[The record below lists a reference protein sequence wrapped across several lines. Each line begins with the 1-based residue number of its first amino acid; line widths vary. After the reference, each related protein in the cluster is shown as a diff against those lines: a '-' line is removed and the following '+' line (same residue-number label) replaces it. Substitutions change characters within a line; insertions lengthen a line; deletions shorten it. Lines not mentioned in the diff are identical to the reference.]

1 VNDSASSATDL
12 AGLLG
17 SSWWSHGLTLR
28 ERPDAD
34 AAVPGW
40 AEFVR
45 RSVARAPEHASAVDA
60 SAGFPAVFAPLVA
73 LAAGEVAEEVS
84 LAGSG
89 LDAGAIKAGF
99 RALLGDRLG
108 TVATRALVT
117 ELHLARTDGRLA
129 GATSEE
135 RFADFVRTTGT
146 GRGLAALF
154 TEYPVLARLLGTAC
168 RHAAAAHREIL
179 ARLRADRSAL
189 VARLLDGVDPGPLV
203 SVRPGSGDYHR
214 RGRSVAVLT
223 FANGAKVVYK
233 PRSLALQ
240 AHFDDLVGWLNGAV
254 PWLDLRTPVSV
265 PRADY
270 GWQEFISYRPCAELA
285 EVEMFYQRQGAL
297 LALLNALDGTDIH
310 HENVIAVAD
319 QPMLIDVETLFHPTL
334 LPHAV
339 TGPDPAL
346 RALMSSVHRT
356 SMLPTLVVGEHGV
369 LDMSGVG
376 GDRDRTYPLDVVD
389 VADAGTDRM
398 RIVRA
403 TSTFTG
409 SNNRPRIDGAD
420 AVPEAHANALITGFR
435 AAYDAIARGG
445 AELLA
450 EDGPVRRCAADE
462 MRIVV
467 RPTRVYGTLLTEST
481 HPDVLRDALDRDEL
495 FGMLATDAV
504 GEFSSALT
512 THEIDDLWAGDVP
525 IFLGKPGSRQ
535 VRTSSGATVASLLD
549 QTGLASVT
557 AKIGRMGEV
566 DRRDQEWV
574 IRAALASRAEPDE
587 HASGGHLAVAVPA
600 ILPDPERLLS
610 SACGIADEIVARALH
625 DEHRANWLTMEQI
638 DGRHWMVL
646 PMGAGLGSGYSGVAL
661 FLAQL
666 GALTGISRYT
676 DLARKAIRPIPRLI
690 DAISTDPALAQA
702 IGCGGFLGLGGISY
716 ALARLANLLGD
727 ADLVDWLERM
737 VPLVGRADD
746 ATQTS
751 IAAGRAGGLASMLAV
766 HAETGLAQARALAGE
781 FAHRL
786 ARPAEPGPVV
796 LPGDSLPS
804 TGFAWGET
812 GVGWALL
819 RFAEATGAG
828 PSGAGLAA
836 ADGGG
841 LRVAGRHSGAGGNDA
856 SAGGSLA
863 GTGEDGPRAG
873 ADDAGVPDFGAL
885 GRAALAR
892 DPGPDVSVTE
902 ANRDY
907 SWCSG
912 LAGRLLGRA
921 ADHSIA
927 ADDPWLGLFADRP
940 VLRDMSLCHGELG
953 VLNALLALGGLPAAM
968 AERGAAFLLG
978 ALERFG
984 PSCALPGGVS
994 GPGLLTGLAG
1004 IGYGLLR
1011 LGMPEQVPSVLLF
1024 EPRALSGETSHDE

>member
-1 VNDSASSATDL
+1 MNDSAPSVTGF

-17 SSWWSHGLTLR
+17 SMWWAHGLTLR
-28 ERPDAD
+28 ERPEGDTALP
-34 AAVPGW
+34 AW
-40 AEFVR
+40 AEFGQR
-45 RSVARAPEHASAVDA
+45 AVARAPEHTSAVDA
-60 SAGFPAVFAPLVA
+60 RAGFAAVFAPLVA
-73 LAAGEVAEEVS
+73 VAAGEVAEEVA

-89 LDAGAIKAGF
+89 VDAGAIKAGF
-99 RALLGDRLG
+99 RTLLADRLG
-108 TVATRALVT
+108 TLATRALVT
-117 ELHLARTDGRLA
+117 ELHSARADGRLV
-129 GATSEE
+129 GATGEE

-146 GRGLAALF
+146 AHGVAGLF
-154 TEYPVLARLLGTAC
+154 TEYPVLARVLGTAC

-179 ARLRADRSAL
+179 ARLRADRPAL
-189 VARLLDGVDPGPLV
+189 VDRLLGGVDPGALV

-223 FANGAKVVYK
+223 FVSGAKIVYK

-240 AHFDDLVGWLNGAV
+240 EHFDALVGWLNGAV
-254 PWLDLRTPVSV
+254 PWLGLRTAASV
-265 PRADY
+265 ARDEY
-270 GWQEFISYRPCAELA
+270 GWQEFVSYRPCTELA

-310 HENVIAVAD
+310 HENVIAVAG
-319 QPMLIDVETLFHPTL
+319 QPVLIDVETLFHPTL

-339 TGPDPAL
+339 TGPDPAM

-356 SMLPTLVVGEHGV
+356 SMLPTLVVGEHGA

-376 GDRDRTYPLDVVD
+376 GDRGRTYPLDIVE
-389 VADAGTDRM
+389 VADPGTDRM

-403 TSTFTG
+403 AGTFTG
-409 SNNRPRIDGAD
+409 SDNRPRIGEDD
-420 AVPEAHANALITGFR
+420 AVPEAYTSALITGFR

-450 EDGPVRRCAADE
+450 EDGPIRRCATDE

-467 RPTRVYGTLLTEST
+467 RPTRMYGTLLAEST

-495 FGMLATDAV
+495 FGLLTTDAA
-504 GEFSSALT
+504 GELSAALT
-512 THEIDDLWAGDVP
+512 PHEIDDLWAGDVP
-525 IFLGKPGSRQ
+525 IFLGRPGSRQ
-535 VRTSSGATVASLLD
+535 VRTSSGATVTSLLD

-557 AKIGRMGEV
+557 AKIGRMGEA

-574 IRAALASRAEPDE
+574 IHAALASRADPDE
-587 HASGGHLAVAVPA
+587 HTSGAALAVAVPA

-646 PMGAGLGSGYSGVAL
+646 PMGAGLGAGYCGVAL
-661 FLAQL
+661 FLGQL

-676 DLARKAIRPIPRLI
+676 DLARKAMRPIPRLI

-727 ADLVDWLERM
+727 DDLMTWLQRL
-737 VPLVGRADD
+737 VPLVDRADD
-746 ATQTS
+746 GTQTS
-751 IAAGRAGGLASMLAV
+751 IATGQAGGLAAMLAV
-766 HAETGLAQARALAGE
+766 HAETGLAEARDLAIE
-781 FAHRL
+781 FAERL
-786 ARPAEPGPVV
+786 VRPAEPNRDV
-796 LPGDSLPS
+796 LLGDWLPS
-804 TGFAWGET
+804 SGFAWGDT

-819 RFAEATGAG
+819 RFADSRGIAT
-828 PSGAGLAA
+828 SGRGHAVPTGEQGLA
-836 ADGGG
+836 
-841 LRVAGRHSGAGGNDA
+841 GRDYS
-856 SAGGSLA
+856 
-863 GTGEDGPRAG
+863 
-873 ADDAGVPDFGAL
+873 VL

-892 DPGPDVSVTE
+892 DPGPDMSVPE
-902 ANRDY
+902 MNRDY

-921 ADHSIA
+921 ADHPIA
-927 ADDPWLGLFADRP
+927 ADDPWLGLFADRS

-1011 LGMPEQVPSVLLF
+1011 LGMPEQVPSVLLL
-1024 EPRALSGETSHDE
+1024 EPRTL